1 MGIYPLTNLRFLEFH
16 NSGEMDHK
24 IVESIKSTA
33 NSDVVSKMRPTRLAA
48 AKANEA
54 LKDCT

>member
-16 NSGEMDHK
+16 NSGELNHK
-24 IVESIKSTA
+24 VVESVKDLAHS
-33 NSDVVSKMRPTRLAA
+33 NGVSKMRPTRLAA

-54 LKDCT
+54 LKDCI